1 MFTGGLFESLYTYL
15 TMSSQKNNLGA
26 TSALMGSASL
36 VIPSIIGGIGSFFIE
51 MNLYLWMVYILIL
64 VTSMALMLTK
74 FQNYKFVDQLR

>member
-1 MFTGGLFESLYTYL
+1 
-15 TMSSQKNNLGA
+15 
-26 TSALMGSASL
+26 MGSASL